1 MVWPWLQRLGEGL
14 VDLVFPPN
22 CVACHGPAPEY
33 LCASC
38 IASIRRVERPLCH
51 CCGRPLD
58 LLSVSPESSFR
69 ERALCARCQS
79 LPAEFDCCRAY
90 GWYEGALRAAILALK
105 YRGKT
110 AVVPALAG
118 LLGRTLEEEPVLG
131 RAETLVP
138 VPLHP
143 RRQRERGF
151 NQAELLARA
160 LAARSGR
167 ALRCDLIVKTR
178 HTRPQVGLNAEQR
191 RENLLDAFAFQGQ
204 SAPAGPILLIDD
216 VTTTGATFHACARTL
231 RAAGATTIYALAL
244 ARD

>member
-69 ERALCARCQS
+69 ERALCARCRA
-79 LPAEFDCCRAY
+79 LPVEFDRCRAY
-90 GWYEGALRAAILALK
+90 GWYEGALREAILALK
-105 YRGKT
+105 YHGKT
-110 AVVPALAG
+110 AVIPALAE
-118 LLGRTLEEEPVLG
+118 LLRRALDEDPVLS
-131 RAETLVP
+131 RARTLVP

-143 RRQRERGF
+143 RRRRERGF

-160 LAARSGR
+160 LAAQSGR

-178 HTRPQVGLNAEQR
+178 YTRPQVGLNAEQR
-191 RENLLDAFAFQGQ
+191 RENLRDAFAVQGEA
-204 SAPAGPILLIDD
+204 APAGPILLIDD
-216 VTTTGATFHACARTL
+216 VTTTGATFHACACAL